1 MRFASPLFLLLLL
14 LPAGHAW
21 VRWRARHRVPSER
34 IAFPVLAALAGAPR
48 TARSRWRWLP
58 TALRVASLA
67 LAVGA
72 LARPQR
78 AGELR
83 EVRTR
88 SRNVVVALDIS
99 SSMKAQD
106 FRPGN
111 RLEVARRTVA
121 DLVGRRDGDLLG
133 LVVFA
138 GRAFLQAPLNPDTA
152 LVRELVEQVEIGM
165 LPDGTAIGTA
175 LALSLAQLRDL
186 PAKGSAI
193 VLITDGAN
201 NAGQPTPLAAAE
213 AARALG
219 IRIHA
224 IGLTSDVP
232 IDADSVVL
240 WRKGRQPDRLTTA
253 DEAILKRIT
262 QRTGGR
268 YFRAANPDALERVLG
283 EIDRLERIDA
293 RIDQLRHYTE
303 LYPVLLWPAVLLLAA
318 DWVLRATWL
327 RSPLW

>member
-1 MRFASPLFLLLLL
+1 MRFADPLLLLLLL
-14 LPAGHAW
+14 LPAGYAW
-21 VRWRARHRVPSER
+21 ARWRARRRVPPEHL
-34 IAFPVLAALAGAPR
+34 AFPVLAALTGAPR
-48 TARSRWRWLP
+48 TARSRLRWLP
-58 TALRVASLA
+58 AALRVAGLV
-67 LAVGA
+67 LVVGA

-78 AGELR
+78 AGEVR

-88 SRNVVVALDIS
+88 SRNVMFALDIS
-99 SSMKAQD
+99 SSMKARD
-106 FRPGN
+106 FQPGN
-111 RLEVARRTVA
+111 RLEAARRTVA
-121 DLVGRRDGDLLG
+121 DLVARRDGDLLG

-152 LVRELVEQVEIGM
+152 LVRELVERVEIGM

-186 PAKGSAI
+186 PAKGSVV

-219 IRIHA
+219 VRIHA

-232 IDADSVVL
+232 ISMDSVVL
-240 WRKGRQPDRLTTA
+240 WREGRQPDRLTTA

-262 QRTGGR
+262 ERTGGR
-268 YFRAANPDALERVLG
+268 YFRATDPDGLERVLG
-283 EIDRLERIDA
+283 EIDRLERIDT
-293 RIDQLRHYTE
+293 RVDQLRHYTE
-303 LYPVLLWPAVLLLAA
+303 LYALLLWPAVLLLAA

-327 RSPLW
+327 RSFL

>member
-1 MRFASPLFLLLLL
+1 MRFASPLFLLVLL
-14 LPAGHAW
+14 LPAAHAW
-21 VRWRARHRVPSER
+21 ARWRSRRRVPSEH
-34 IAFPVLAALAGAPR
+34 IAFPVLAALDSAPR
-48 TARSRWRWLP
+48 TARARWRRLP
-58 TALRVASLA
+58 AALRTAGVV

-88 SRNVVVALDIS
+88 SRNVMVALDIS

-186 PAKGSAI
+186 PAKGSVV

-219 IRIHA
+219 VRVHA

-232 IDADSVVL
+232 ISEDSVVL
-240 WRKGRQPDRLTTA
+240 WREGRQPDRLTTA
-253 DEAILKRIT
+253 DEAILRRIT
-262 QRTGGR
+262 ERTGGR
-268 YFRAANPDALERVLG
+268 YFRATDPDGLGRVLG
-283 EIDRLERIDA
+283 EIDRLERIDT
-293 RIDQLRHYTE
+293 RIDALRHYTE
-303 LYPVLLWPAVLLLAA
+303 LYALLLGPAVLLLAA

-327 RSPLW
+327 RSLL

>member
-14 LPAGHAW
+14 LPVAHAW
-21 VRWRARHRVPSER
+21 AQWRARRRVPSEH
-34 IAFPVLAALAGAPR
+34 IAFPVLAALDSAPR
-48 TARSRWRWLP
+48 TARARWRRLP
-58 TALRVASLA
+58 AALRTAGVV

-88 SRNVVVALDIS
+88 SRNVMVALDIS

-175 LALSLAQLRDL
+175 IALSLAQLRDL
-186 PAKGSAI
+186 PAKGS
-193 VLITDGAN
+193 V
-201 NAGQPTPLAAAE
+201 
-213 AARALG
+213 
-219 IRIHA
+219 
-224 IGLTSDVP
+224 
-232 IDADSVVL
+232 VVL
-240 WRKGRQPDRLTTA
+240 
-253 DEAILKRIT
+253 
-262 QRTGGR
+262 
-268 YFRAANPDALERVLG
+268 
-283 EIDRLERIDA
+283 
-293 RIDQLRHYTE
+293 
-303 LYPVLLWPAVLLLAA
+303 
-318 DWVLRATWL
+318 
-327 RSPLW
+327 

>member
-1 MRFASPLFLLLLL
+1 
-14 LPAGHAW
+14 
-21 VRWRARHRVPSER
+21 VPSEHL
-34 IAFPVLAALAGAPR
+34 AFPVLAALAGAPR
-48 TARSRWRWLP
+48 TARSRWRWVP
-58 TALRVASLA
+58 GALRAAGLV

-78 AGELR
+78 SGEVR
-83 EVRTR
+83 EVRAR
-88 SRNVVVALDIS
+88 SRNVMVALDIS

-121 DLVGRRDGDLLG
+121 DLVGRREGDLLG

-152 LVRELVEQVEIGM
+152 LVRELVERVEIGM

-186 PAKGSAI
+186 PAKGSVV

-201 NAGQPTPLAAAE
+201 NAGQPTPLVAAE
-213 AARALG
+213 AARSLG
-219 IRIHA
+219 VRIHA

-232 IDADSVVL
+232 IAADSVVL
-240 WRKGRQPDRLTTA
+240 WREGRQPDRLTTA

-262 QRTGGR
+262 ERTGGR
-268 YFRAANPDALERVLG
+268 YFRATDPDGLERVLG
-283 EIDRLERIDA
+283 EIDRLERIDT

-303 LYPVLLWPAVLLLAA
+303 LYALLLWPAVLMLAA
-318 DWVLRATWL
+318 DWLLRTTWL
-327 RSPLW
+327 RSPF